1 MYNLFRSAAR
11 WAAVT
16 LSANLDESEAR
27 IVKDMAS
34 REHRSTSSFI
44 ANAVSVYMEF
54 PREVRDTLLE
64 LKAEKSSAALR
75 AIIREFGVL
84 VARSKFDLASRRLT
98 DQKLLPD
105 IAEDATDQD
114 ILDQASALARGL

>member
-1 MYNLFRSAAR
+1 M
-11 WAAVT
+11 AAVT

-44 ANAVSVYMEF
+44 ANAVSVYLEF

-64 LKAEKSSAALR
+64 LKAEKSSATLR
-75 AIIREFGVL
+75 AVIREFGVL
-84 VARSKFDLASRRLT
+84 VARSKFDLASRSLT

-114 ILDQASALARGL
+114 ILDQASAIARGL

>member
-1 MYNLFRSAAR
+1 M
-11 WAAVT
+11 AAVT

-44 ANAVSVYMEF
+44 ANAVSVYLEF

-64 LKAEKSSAALR
+64 LKAEKSSATLR
-75 AIIREFGVL
+75 AVIREFGVL

>member
-1 MYNLFRSAAR
+1 M
-11 WAAVT
+11 AAVT

-27 IVKDMAS
+27 IVKEIAS

-75 AIIREFGVL
+75 AVIREFGVL

-105 IAEDATDQD
+105 IAEDAADLD
-114 ILDQASALARGL
+114 ILEQASAIARGP

>member
-1 MYNLFRSAAR
+1 M
-11 WAAVT
+11 AAVT

-27 IVKDMAS
+27 NVKDMAS

-75 AIIREFGVL
+75 AVIREFGVL
-84 VARSKFDLASRRLT
+84 VARSKFDLASQRLA

-114 ILDQASALARGL
+114 ILDQASAITRGP